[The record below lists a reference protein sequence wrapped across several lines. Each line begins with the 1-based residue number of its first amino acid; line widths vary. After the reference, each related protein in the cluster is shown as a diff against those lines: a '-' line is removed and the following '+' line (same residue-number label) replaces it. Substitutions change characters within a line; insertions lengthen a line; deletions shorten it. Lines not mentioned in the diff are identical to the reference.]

1 VADPRYLLDSNI
13 CIYVL
18 EGRPASVRVKLEQ
31 FEPGE
36 VVTSAI
42 AYAEVMRGLEHRS
55 ALDRRAAERLFKL
68 ITPLAFGEAEA
79 REYARLP
86 FRRAAFD
93 RLIAA
98 HARALGL
105 CLVTNNQR
113 HFDDVENLR
122 IDNWTR

>member
-1 VADPRYLLDSNI
+1 
-13 CIYVL
+13 
-18 EGRPASVRVKLEQ
+18 LEQ
-31 FEPGE
+31 CEPGE

-55 ALDRRAAERLFKL
+55 ELDQRAAERLFEL
-68 ITPLAFGEAEA
+68 ITPLAFSEAEA

-113 HFDDVENLR
+113 HFGDVENLQVE
-122 IDNWTR
+122 NWTE